1 MAIRNLEE
9 KVWDSF
15 RGGRFTR
22 NNLVKI
28 SDDHL
33 LIATNLIMPGDGV
46 AHRRP
51 GYTLVTPNA
60 LGFVPTRI
68 FDFERQSDGSQFV
81 FVSGA
86 GHFGYINPV
95 SGAYTELS
103 NNENPAPF
111 AFATSV
117 FACYASNGV
126 NAYKLV
132 DVNGVLTKWNW
143 GIKAPTV
150 APGISVSA
158 IQAAISAIA
167 RAANV
172 VTVTLSA
179 PPSQAFQVGD
189 AVNVSGVTDASY
201 NGTGFILTAV
211 TGGGL
216 TLTWAQVGA
225 NSASGGGVVGE
236 IRGTLTLVKG
246 RQYCY
251 SFVSKWT
258 DSEGVTR
265 VHVGP
270 PSPISA
276 HTGPVTDGV
285 VNGSG
290 IQVSTDPQ
298 VTHIWVFETNDTPLN
313 TTSVFY
319 FSLELTNGTT
329 SFGDTLA
336 DTALDTTRQAPFDNL
351 PAPPGTALVEYQQR
365 IAVMGIAGKPNLVQ
379 ASGLEE
385 VDLGIPQETFPLTL
399 FFNVP
404 GGIKSLVGGCVFNQ
418 SLELATN
425 QFWFQVTGFSAETF
439 TERDKIYQPG
449 AAGPEAIALTN
460 TWKAWIG
467 VDKKIWAVPAGS
479 TTPIEVSWKIARADG
494 SGQLSMESMNALQ
507 LANAQ
512 LRWYGFGRY
521 SILAAFV
528 STQNNNVYD
537 WMQLWDTTALTGPQ
551 GAFGPMTQ
559 DGMLMGAAETDAF
572 LNDPIVATGIV
583 LVQDTPYIFMADSLG
598 FIYRWPDGAT
608 DNGEPIMAVGG
619 SEFSDLGLGDGNK
632 HMRWIDIRT
641 SRVDAAQ
648 AFRLSAQVSTGVN
661 INTKPVALPMG
672 AIPDVQVDPTC
683 ARGKMD
689 QQKAT
694 SVGRMLRWFC
704 FFPPDDQEA
713 KLYAVTAKATPLG
726 GDSK

>member
-9 KVWDSF
+9 KVWASF

-33 LIATNLIMPGDGV
+33 LIATNLIMPGDGA

-51 GYTLVTPNA
+51 GYTLVTPA
-60 LGFVPTRI
+60 AVGFVPSRI
-68 FDFERQSDGSQFV
+68 FDFERQSDGRQFV

-86 GHFGYINPV
+86 GHFGYINPG

-150 APGISVSA
+150 AP
-158 IQAAISAIA
+158 AIA
-167 RAANV
+167 IAAG
-172 VTVTLSA
+172 TLS
-179 PPSQAFQVGD
+179 
-189 AVNVSGVTDASY
+189 
-201 NGTGFILTAV
+201 
-211 TGGGL
+211 
-216 TLTWAQVGA
+216 
-225 NSASGGGVVGE
+225 
-236 IRGTLTLVKG
+236 LVKG

-258 DSEGVTR
+258 DSAGVTR

-276 HTGPVTDGV
+276 HTGPFTNGV
-285 VNGSG
+285 VNNTG
-290 IQVSTDPQ
+290 IQISTDPQ

-313 TTSVFY
+313 TTSVFM
-319 FSLELTNGTT
+319 FAAELTNGTT
-329 SFGDTLA
+329 SFGDTLL
-336 DTALDTTRQAPFDNL
+336 DTALDSTRQAPFDNL
-351 PAPPGTALVEYQQR
+351 PAPAASILVEYQQR
-365 IAVMGIAGKPNLVQ
+365 IGAMGLLGRPNLVQ

-385 VDLGIPQETFPLTL
+385 IDLGIPQETFPLTL

-404 GGIKSLVGGCVFNQ
+404 GGIKAISGGCVFNQ
-418 SLELATN
+418 SLELSTN

-460 TWKAWIG
+460 AWKAWIG
-467 VDKKIWAVPAGS
+467 VDKKIWAVSAGS
-479 TTPIEVSWKIARADG
+479 NTPIEVSWKIARADG
-494 SGQLSMESMNALQ
+494 SGQLSMESLNSLQ

-528 STQNNNVYD
+528 STKNNNVFD

-551 GAFGPMTQ
+551 GAFGPVTQ

-572 LNDPIVATGIV
+572 LNDQIVATGAV
-583 LVQDTPYIFMADSLG
+583 LVQDTPYIFMADKKG
-598 FIYRWPDGAT
+598 FIYRWPDGTT
-608 DNGEPIMAVGG
+608 DNGQPIIGVAG
-619 SEFSDLGLGDGNK
+619 SEFSDLDLGDGNK
-632 HMRWIDIRT
+632 RMRWIDIRT
-641 SRVDAAQ
+641 SRVDAEQ
-648 AFRLSAQVSTGVN
+648 SFRLSAQVSTGMNVN
-661 INTKPVALPMG
+661 AKPAALPMG
-672 AIPDVQVDPTC
+672 PIPDNPVDPTC
-683 ARGKMD
+683 ARGMM
-689 QQKAT
+689 QLQKAT
-694 SVGRMLRWFC
+694 SVGRMMRWFC
-704 FFPPDDQEA
+704 WFPPDDQEA
-713 KLYAVTAKATPLG
+713 KLYAVIVKATPLG